1 MVDSLRLTRAQI
13 VKAVGNDQPT
23 VRAFERL
30 VAGAV
35 PIRVVAASTTLS
47 AADRVVVLSDAGT
60 ATLPRASDV
69 VGQMLT
75 VKRGGSGAVDVA
87 ATNGETI
94 DGVTSY
100 ALGLVGQSVTVVSD
114 GVRWWIV

>member
-1 MVDSLRLTRAQI
+1 MDSLRLTRAQI
-13 VKAVGNDQPT
+13 VRAVGNDQPT
-23 VRAFERL
+23 VRVFERL

-35 PIRVVAASTTLS
+35 PIRVATSSTALT
-47 AADRVVVLSDAGT
+47 AADRVVVMSGGGT

-75 VKRGGSGAVDVA
+75 VKRGASGAVDVA

-94 DGVTSY
+94 DGVASY

>member
-1 MVDSLRLTRAQI
+1 MDSLRLTRAQI

-23 VRAFERL
+23 VRVFERL

-35 PIRVVAASTTLS
+35 PIRVATSSTALT
-47 AADRVVVLSDAGT
+47 AADRVVVMSGGGT

-75 VKRGGSGAVDVA
+75 VKRTGGATTVA
-87 ATNGETI
+87 ASGTDLI
-94 DGVTSY
+94 DGSATY
-100 ALGLVGQSVTVVSD
+100 AIGLVNESVTVVST
-114 GVRWWIV
+114 GAAWVIV